1 MYFGV
6 IVVFILLILA
16 LVWTIIFNK
25 NTLKEIKEI
34 REYIKENKLGKSK
47 EKRKGLKPLLFG
59 VILFII
65 LITYFFTFSLFEE
78 RQERF
83 IGMGVS
89 FSLILFTVSWIINGI
104 KNYIIICY
112 DVNEYTEKLENDEN
126 YIKMKTLK
134 EKINDLTIPLGSTVY
149 YGTDL
154 YTCDNNQRHTF
165 EYSTQ
170 EFLTNNNDFVE
181 LQTRKCKKCGRIYL
195 VSYDLHSIREKDV
208 NMEMYRFEDSTLDF
222 YSLNNEKEKEKDNEE
237 LKEEMIKW
245 EKNIENIKKYMDK

>member
-25 NTLKEIKEI
+25 HTLEEIKEI

-47 EKRKGLKPLLFG
+47 EKKRGLKPLLFG

-89 FSLILFTVSWIINGI
+89 FSLILFTFSWIINGI
-104 KNYIIICY
+104 KNYIIIRY
-112 DVNEYTEKLENDEN
+112 GVNEHKEKLENDEN
-126 YIKMKTLK
+126 YKKMKKLK
-134 EKINDLTIPLGSTVY
+134 EKINGLTIPLGSTLY

-195 VSYDLHSIREKDV
+195 VSYDLESI
-208 NMEMYRFEDSTLDF
+208 
-222 YSLNNEKEKEKDNEE
+222 KEKNIDMTKYFFKDSIIEILSLGTNENKND
-237 LKEEMIKW
+237 LKQEMEQW
-245 EKNIENIKKYMDK
+245 EKNVEHLRKYLEK